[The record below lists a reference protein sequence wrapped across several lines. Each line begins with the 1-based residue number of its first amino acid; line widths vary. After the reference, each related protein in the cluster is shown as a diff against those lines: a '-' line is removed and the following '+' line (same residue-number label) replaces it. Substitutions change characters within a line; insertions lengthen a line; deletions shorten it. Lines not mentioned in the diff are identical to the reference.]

1 MIFDRMDERPGARLL
16 LVLACLV
23 IIVAGLKSAAAI
35 LVPFVLALFLAVV
48 SMPVM
53 FGLRRKGVWEP
64 VAIALTILLNA
75 LLFGLMALFVSQ
87 AIFDLNRELPRYVS
101 LFQGTYGGW
110 LLDLDRRGIPATT
123 YLALQPLDPARIVAM
138 ARGTFQAIAQ
148 VLSGAFLV
156 GVIMIFV
163 LAEATV
169 FPYKFQAIL
178 GGNRQ
183 SRTRI
188 THIVEE
194 VQAYLGLK
202 FLTSLATGVCVTV
215 LLMLAGVDFPVLLGV
230 LAFALHFVP
239 TIGSI
244 VASIPAVLLALIL
257 HGGVTATV
265 VALGY
270 LGISTVIGSILDPH
284 ILGDRLGLST
294 LVVVLSLLFWGWVWG
309 PVGALLAVPLT
320 IVTKI
325 ALQNVPDLRWIAVLL
340 DKAPPQ
346 ALEAAAHAPPAAQP
360 SPAFAG
366 ALGESPIGAS
376 AGVGS
381 SAPSHA
387 VS

>member
-23 IIVAGLKSAAAI
+23 IVVAGLRAAAVI

-48 SMPVM
+48 SMPIM
-53 FGLRRKGVWEP
+53 FGLRRVRVWEP
-64 VAIALTILLNA
+64 LAIGLTILLNV
-75 LLFGLMALFVSQ
+75 LVFGLMLGFVSQ
-87 AIFDLNRELPRYVS
+87 ALWELNRELPRYIS
-101 LFQGTYGGW
+101 LFQGVYGSW
-110 LLDLDRRGIPATT
+110 LLELDQRGVPATT
-123 YLALQPLDPARIVAM
+123 YLALQPLDPARIIAA
-138 ARGTFQAIAQ
+138 ARVTFQAIAQ

-156 GVIMIFV
+156 AVIMIFV

-183 SRTRI
+183 SRVRI

-194 VQAYLGLK
+194 VQVYLGLK
-202 FLTSLATGVCVTV
+202 VLTSLATGVCVTV
-215 LLMLAGVDFPVLLGV
+215 LCMLASVDFPVLLGV

-244 VASIPAVLLALIL
+244 IASIPAVLLALIL
-257 HGGVTATV
+257 HGEVTAVV

-284 ILGDRLGLST
+284 ILGHRLGLST

-309 PVGALLAVPLT
+309 PIGALLSVPLT
-320 IVTKI
+320 MVTKI

-340 DKAPPQ
+340 DKVPPQ
-346 ALEAAAHAPPAAQP
+346 ARDEAARAELTALEGGVAAGP
-360 SPAFAG
+360 EPTRA
-366 ALGESPIGAS
+366 AS
-376 AGVGS
+376 
-381 SAPSHA
+381 
-387 VS
+387 